1 MKSPRQT
8 LIDIIMEGDEDNE
21 LQLEFLQG
29 LTLEELADLADNV
42 DNTEEEL

>member
-42 DNTEEEL
+42 QEPEDEL